1 MQHLQTGAEPSSD
14 GASTNKEAAA
24 GTSRGTLQA
33 CLRTAPFTTTSG
45 ICYQAAGAMQQLQT
59 GAETFHG
66 RASSS
71 GGAAAGTSETL
82 QACLGTT
89 PFTATSGICYQAAGA
104 MQQLQTGAETFL
116 GGASSSGEAA
126 AGTSGTLQACFET
139 MPFTATSGLCY
150 QAAGAMQQLQ
160 TGAET
165 FLGGASSSGEAAAG
179 TSGTLQACLWT
190 TPFTAISGMCY
201 QAAGA
206 MQHLQTGAEPSSD
219 GASTSREAAAGTS
232 RGTLQACLRTAPFT
246 TTSGICYQAA
256 GAMQQLQADAET
268 FHGGASSSG
277 EAAAR
282 TSGTLQAS
290 FGTTPFTATSGLCYQ
305 AAGAMQHLQTGAE
318 PSSDGASTSREAAAG
333 TSRGTLQACLRT
345 APFTTTSGICYQAA
359 GAMQQLQADAET
371 FHGGA
376 SSSGEAAAGTSGT
389 LQASFGTTP
398 FTATSGLCYQAAG
411 AMQHLQTGA
420 EPSSNGASTSR
431 EAAAGTSR
439 GTLQACLGTTPFTAT
454 SGLCYQAA
462 EAMQHLQTGAKA
474 SSDGASTSREAVA
487 GTSTR
492 TLHPVCPS
500 LISPRLTEDVI
511 LQMKRRIKHLE
522 NENRRL
528 VRQAALQKTREATFH
543 THFRKIFTADQL
555 CDLPVAARAT
565 T

>member
-1 MQHLQTGAEPSSD
+1 
-14 GASTNKEAAA
+14 
-24 GTSRGTLQA
+24 
-33 CLRTAPFTTTSG
+33 
-45 ICYQAAGAMQQLQT
+45 
-59 GAETFHG
+59 
-66 RASSS
+66 
-71 GGAAAGTSETL
+71 
-82 QACLGTT
+82 
-89 PFTATSGICYQAAGA
+89 
-104 MQQLQTGAETFL
+104 
-116 GGASSSGEAA
+116 
-126 AGTSGTLQACFET
+126 

-206 MQHLQTGAEPSSD
+206 MQHLQTGAEPSSDGASTSREAAAGTSRGTLQACLGTTPFTATSGMCYQAAGAMQHLQTGAEPSSDGASTSREAAAGTSRGTLQACLGTTPFTATSGMCYQAAGAMQHLQTGVEPSSD

-462 EAMQHLQTGAKA
+462 EAMQHLQTG
-474 SSDGASTSREAVA
+474 SSGR
-487 GTSTR
+487 
-492 TLHPVCPS
+492 
-500 LISPRLTEDVI
+500 DVDKDPAPCMSI
-511 LQMKRRIKHLE
+511 
-522 NENRRL
+522 
-528 VRQAALQKTREATFH
+528 A
-543 THFRKIFTADQL
+543 HFT
-555 CDLPVAARAT
+555 
-565 T
+565 

>member
-126 AGTSGTLQACFET
+126 AGTSGTLQAC
-139 MPFTATSGLCY
+139 
-150 QAAGAMQQLQ
+150 
-160 TGAET
+160 
-165 FLGGASSSGEAAAG
+165 
-179 TSGTLQACLWT
+179 LWT

-232 RGTLQACLRTAPFT
+232 RGTLQACLGTTPFT
-246 TTSGICYQAA
+246 ATSGMCYQAA
-256 GAMQQLQADAET
+256 GAMQHLQTGAEPSSD
-268 FHGGASSSG
+268 GASTSR
-277 EAAAR
+277 EAAAG
-282 TSGTLQAS
+282 TSRGTLQACL
-290 FGTTPFTATSGLCYQ
+290 GTTPFTATSGLCYQ

-371 FHGGA
+371 FHGRA
-376 SSSGEAAAGTSGT
+376 SSSG
-389 LQASFGTTP
+389 
-398 FTATSGLCYQAAG
+398 
-411 AMQHLQTGA
+411 
-420 EPSSNGASTSR
+420 
-431 EAAAGTSR
+431 
-439 GTLQACLGTTPFTAT
+439 
-454 SGLCYQAA
+454 
-462 EAMQHLQTGAKA
+462 
-474 SSDGASTSREAVA
+474 
-487 GTSTR
+487 
-492 TLHPVCPS
+492 VCSMVPA
-500 LISPRLTEDVI
+500 
-511 LQMKRRIKHLE
+511 QLE
-522 NENRRL
+522 
-528 VRQAALQKTREATFH
+528 
-543 THFRKIFTADQL
+543 
-555 CDLPVAARAT
+555 
-565 T
+565 